1 MSYGQKVYDVAKGD
15 TYIEELTRHVVL
27 TQSQGS
33 TKAFQAH
40 GQVGREKH
48 MTRIPSSLL
57 SSHALTPTGEPDSL
71 ARSRLKALLMKTV
84 ATLVSLL
91 SLMAVTAFSSDEANA
106 ESSNYP
112 GDLTKGKRLTIY
124 IEGLADPSSGFF
136 RVLNNGAQQAGKD
149 LGVDVKYVYPASVD
163 LASYTE
169 KIEETIAA
177 KPDGILILGIG
188 DLDAVAKEAKDKGVA
203 VAFNPAPSVKD
214 KPLRDPD
221 DVYVSRVGA
230 DEYAAGQ
237 MAANRFAEKGA
248 KSMICVQEEVGDGT
262 QTERCAGMEQIAK
275 AKGAKY
281 DHVAGDPD
289 PGKTA
294 SIVEAYLR
302 SHPDVDAVV
311 ATGQPATAGI
321 VAAKQAVGRPLQTAG
336 FDVSPDIVGMIQKGD
351 LDFTMDQQGWWRGY
365 ISVLELVHYIRYG
378 LIQSNY
384 FLTGPQIVDKINADA
399 VASLAAAGV
408 R

>member
-1 MSYGQKVYDVAKGD
+1 
-15 TYIEELTRHVVL
+15 
-27 TQSQGS
+27 
-33 TKAFQAH
+33 
-40 GQVGREKH
+40 
-48 MTRIPSSLL
+48 
-57 SSHALTPTGEPDSL
+57 
-71 ARSRLKALLMKTV
+71 MKIN
-84 ATLVSLL
+84 VSLVAAL
-91 SLMAVTAFSSDEANA
+91 SFAMAAAAGSGARAASE
-106 ESSNYP
+106 NYP
-112 GDLTKGKRLTIY
+112 GDLTKGKHLTIY

-188 DLDAVAKEAKDKGVA
+188 DLDAVAKEAKDKGIA
-203 VAFNPAPSVKD
+203 VAYNPAPSVKD
-214 KPLRDPD
+214 QPLRNPNDI
-221 DVYVSRVGA
+221 YVSRVGA

-237 MAANRFAEKGA
+237 MAADRFVDKGA

-262 QTERCAGMEQIAK
+262 QTERCAGMEQVAK
-275 AKGAKY
+275 AKGDKY

-294 SIVEAYLR
+294 LIVEAYLR
-302 SHPDVDAVV
+302 SHPEVDAVV

-321 VAAKQAVGRPLQTAG
+321 VAAKKAVGRPLQTAG
-336 FDVSPDIVGMIQKGD
+336 FDVSPDIVSMIQKGD

-378 LIQSNY
+378 LIQANY
-384 FLTGPQIVDKINADA
+384 FLTGPTIVDKTNANS
-399 VASLAAAGV
+399 VAGLAAAGV

>member
-1 MSYGQKVYDVAKGD
+1 M
-15 TYIEELTRHVVL
+15 
-27 TQSQGS
+27 
-33 TKAFQAH
+33 
-40 GQVGREKH
+40 
-48 MTRIPSSLL
+48 
-57 SSHALTPTGEPDSL
+57 
-71 ARSRLKALLMKTV
+71 
-84 ATLVSLL
+84 
-91 SLMAVTAFSSDEANA
+91 
-106 ESSNYP
+106 
-112 GDLTKGKRLTIY
+112 
-124 IEGLADPSSGFF
+124 
-136 RVLNNGAQQAGKD
+136 LNNGAQQAGKD
-149 LGVDVKYVYPASVD
+149 LGVDVKYVYPSSVD

-214 KPLRDPD
+214 QPLRDPD

-294 SIVEAYLR
+294 SSSRLICARIPTLTPSSPPGNPPPPASSPLSRR
-302 SHPDVDAVV
+302 SGGHCRP
-311 ATGQPATAGI
+311 PASTSA
-321 VAAKQAVGRPLQTAG
+321 
-336 FDVSPDIVGMIQKGD
+336 
-351 LDFTMDQQGWWRGY
+351 
-365 ISVLELVHYIRYG
+365 
-378 LIQSNY
+378 
-384 FLTGPQIVDKINADA
+384 LTSSA
-399 VASLAAAGV
+399 
-408 R
+408 